1 MYRRNIF
8 PSSFHQNFID
18 FRQLHIDGGLET
30 DEFLIFKIPLADV
43 GIFVLKMLP
52 HFAHFPFQPVE
63 IGNKPLDEK
72 AENAIGYDAD
82 VIDDF
87 ILRYKTTPFLKVNV
101 CFGLS
106 RLNDNAFQRNKK
118 TKYFLETFRS
128 LPIIN
133 SFSQSGFSDLPHR
146 LKALDF
152 SPFLQFNQY
161 RALIFIQKIH
171 NLSIDFSGNK
181 LYNILK

>member
-63 IGNKPLDEK
+63 ICDKPLDEK

-118 TKYFLETFRS
+118 TKYFLETFRH
-128 LPIIN
+128 LFIIN
-133 SFSQSGFSDLPHR
+133 SFAKERLSGLAKIDVRPC
-146 LKALDF
+146 
-152 SPFLQFNQY
+152 FLQFNQY
-161 RALIFIQKIH
+161 RALIFIQKTH